1 MSSRVSNDLDFES
14 LLELS
19 DTQRVTPYVFEYLD
33 LCDAFSIVDNEVKEQ
48 WQKACDLYASR
59 YYWRKAQWADVR
71 ALFTGIGRDFIP
83 MKGAAFGFRIYPKP
97 FRDMSDFD
105 VLIRESELLAVHA
118 CLGKSGVSPVISPSR
133 FAWHDDL
140 YLRHLE
146 RGGVL
151 NSLMGKRNY
160 GGHDLPIDLHW
171 RLFYPV
177 EGMHVELNLDM
188 LWKEAKPKGDG
199 EWSPSPSHEFL
210 LALVHAAST
219 SSWKPKLSHWVDVM
233 LLERGLKKDF
243 DTREF
248 LFTTPALT
256 AGVPA
261 RALLWQR
268 FETMRELFFSNH
280 CLPCPSG

>member
-1 MSSRVSNDLDFES
+1 MKALLENSPYKSPQSPSPEIEAILIEGCRIAVGGKPVSSRVSNDLDFES

-71 ALFTGIGRDFIP
+71 ALFAGIGRDFIP

-151 NSLMGKRNY
+151 QLS
-160 GGHDLPIDLHW
+160 
-171 RLFYPV
+171 
-177 EGMHVELNLDM
+177 
-188 LWKEAKPKGDG
+188 DG
-199 EWSPSPSHEFL
+199 EAQLWGTRSSHRSALAAL
-210 LALVHAAST
+210 LSGRGNARGAEPRHA
-219 SSWKPKLSHWVDVM
+219 V
-233 LLERGLKKDF
+233 ERGQA
-243 DTREF
+243 E
-248 LFTTPALT
+248 
-256 AGVPA
+256 G
-261 RALLWQR
+261 
-268 FETMRELFFSNH
+268 
-280 CLPCPSG
+280 